1 MNFVTFRHEYI
12 DTIEQTKCEICKEEE
27 AIVYCRNDQ
36 INLCDTCDID
46 LHEDHKEH
54 KQYILW

>member
-12 DTIEQTKCEICKEEE
+12 DTIEQTKCEVCKEEE

-36 INLCDTCDID
+36 INLCDACDVD

-54 KQYILW
+54 K